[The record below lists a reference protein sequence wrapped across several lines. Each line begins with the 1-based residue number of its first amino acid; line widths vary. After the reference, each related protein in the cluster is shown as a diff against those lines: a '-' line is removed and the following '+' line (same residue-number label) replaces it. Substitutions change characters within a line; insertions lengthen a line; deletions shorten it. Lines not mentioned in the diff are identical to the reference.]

1 VATPTDR
8 QPTVLVVDDEEDVA
22 DAYAT
27 QIEDRYHVLV
37 AYGGEEALDRI
48 DETVDAVLLDRRMPD
63 LHGDEVLERIR
74 EESYD
79 CKVIM
84 ITAVDADLNILEM
97 DFDDYLSKPLGKET
111 LRQTLANH
119 VTPVDQDKDPRLEE
133 FFSLLAKL
141 EVLEAEKTRAQ
152 LERHDEFKK
161 MARRAQDL
169 ADELRE
175 EVDDFEE
182 LVEAHRNVGRSPTGT
197 DTSTDKL

>member
-1 VATPTDR
+1 VATPIDR

-74 EESYD
+74 EEDYD

-152 LERHDEFKK
+152 LERHDEFKE
-161 MARRAQDL
+161 MACRAQDL